1 MPNNM
6 KEQSTVNRMAR
17 GLISVLAAAAVV
29 LAPTAAGA
37 SDQNIVI
44 ASNQTDGAAVVNAGV
59 QYRVAPN
66 GVVDEENGAY
76 AGASCSDCQT
86 FAAAFQLVLVTREY
100 RTFVPQNE
108 AFAANV
114 VCESCLT
121 WAAAKQVIVVTDGP
135 AALTGNGHL
144 RLQAIE
150 DQLHA
155 LQASLPAMTL
165 ADLAGEVDAAF
176 AELLDV
182 ARTEIM
188 DLGGQPVAG
197 EVAAF
202 SS

>member
-1 MPNNM
+1 M
-6 KEQSTVNRMAR
+6 NRMAR
-17 GLISVLAAAAVV
+17 GLLTAFLAAAVS

-37 SDQNIVI
+37 SDENIVV
-44 ASNQTDGAAVVNAGV
+44 ASNQTDGAAVAQAGV

-66 GVVDEENGAY
+66 GVVDEVNRAY

-86 FAAAFQLVLVTREY
+86 FAAAFQLVLVTRAY

-144 RLQAIE
+144 RMQALE
-150 DQLHA
+150 DRLHA
-155 LQASLPAMTL
+155 LQDSLAAMTL
-165 ADLAGEVDAAF
+165 YDLAVEVDAAF
-176 AELLDV
+176 DELVDI
-182 ARTEIM
+182 ASTEIM
-188 DLGGQPVAG
+188 DLDGRPVAA

>member
-1 MPNNM
+1 M
-6 KEQSTVNRMAR
+6 NRMAR
-17 GLISVLAAAAVV
+17 ALLTSFLAVAVL

-37 SDQNIVI
+37 SDQNIVV
-44 ASNQTDGAAVVNAGV
+44 ASNQTDGAALVRAGV

-76 AGASCSDCQT
+76 AGANCVDCQT

-100 RTFVPQNE
+100 RTFVPKNE

-114 VCESCLT
+114 ACDSCLT

-135 AALTGNGHL
+135 AALTGEGHL
-144 RLQAIE
+144 RLQALE
-150 DQLHA
+150 DRLHA
-155 LQASLPAMTL
+155 LQADLPTSTL
-165 ADLAGEVDAAF
+165 SALAGEVDAAF
-176 AELLDV
+176 AELLDI
-182 ARTEIM
+182 ARTQIM
-188 DLGGQPVAG
+188 DLGGRPVAG

>member
-1 MPNNM
+1 M
-6 KEQSTVNRMAR
+6 NRMVR
-17 GLISVLAAAAVV
+17 GLVSALVAATVV

-37 SDQNIVI
+37 SDNNIVV
-44 ASNQTDGAAVVNAGV
+44 ASNQTDGAALVRAGV

-76 AGASCSDCQT
+76 AGANCSDCQT

-100 RTFVPQNE
+100 RTFVPKNE

-135 AALTGNGHL
+135 AALSGAGHL

-150 DQLHA
+150 DRLNA
-155 LQASLPAMTL
+155 LQAGLASMSLSA
-165 ADLAGEVDAAF
+165 LAGEVSAATE
-176 AELLDV
+176 ELLDV

-188 DLGGQPVAG
+188 DLAG
-197 EVAAF
+197 RPAAAEVSAF

>member
-1 MPNNM
+1 
-6 KEQSTVNRMAR
+6 VNRMAR
-17 GLISVLAAAAVV
+17 GLISALAAVTLT

-37 SDQNIVI
+37 SDENIVF
-44 ASNQTDGAAVVNAGV
+44 AGNQTDGTAVVQAGV

-66 GVVDEENGAY
+66 GVVDEENRAQ
-76 AGASCSDCQT
+76 ALASCYDCQT

-114 VCESCLT
+114 LCDTCLT

-135 AALTGNGHL
+135 AALTGAGHL
-144 RLQAIE
+144 RLQALE
-150 DQLHA
+150 DRLYA

-165 ADLAGEVDAAF
+165 SDLAGEVDAAF
-176 AELLDV
+176 QELIDV

>member
-1 MPNNM
+1 M
-6 KEQSTVNRMAR
+6 NRMAR
-17 GLISVLAAAAVV
+17 VLISALAAAAAVA
-29 LAPTAAGA
+29 LAPTTAGA
-37 SDQNIVI
+37 SDENIVV
-44 ASNQTDGAAVVNAGV
+44 ASNQNDGTAVARAGV

-100 RTFVPQNE
+100 RTFVPKNE

-135 AALTGNGHL
+135 AALTGDGHR

-150 DQLHA
+150 DRLNA
-155 LQASLPAMTL
+155 LQAGLPAMTL
-165 ADLAGEVDAAF
+165 SALAGEVEAAF
-176 AELLDV
+176 QELLDV

-188 DLGGQPVAG
+188 DLGGRPVAG
-197 EVAAF
+197 ELAAF